1 MARMQMMDGMNYHA
15 LADLPTPS
23 RTVRVNK
30 ACWLTQRPPAAR
42 LTAVCAVFRQFFG
55 YLSMVL
61 YGIDAF
67 LMFHAWR
74 TGQTAAAQQTAEQV
88 TTPAY

>member
-1 MARMQMMDGMNYHA
+1 
-15 LADLPTPS
+15 
-23 RTVRVNK
+23 
-30 ACWLTQRPPAAR
+30 
-42 LTAVCAVFRQFFG
+42 
-55 YLSMVL
+55 MVL

-74 TGQTAAAQQTAEQV
+74 TGQTAAAQQASEQV

>member
-1 MARMQMMDGMNYHA
+1 MP
-15 LADLPTPS
+15 LVSVPS
-23 RTVRVNK
+23 
-30 ACWLTQRPPAAR
+30 
-42 LTAVCAVFRQFFG
+42 VFCRQFFG

-67 LMFHAWR
+67 LMFHTWR